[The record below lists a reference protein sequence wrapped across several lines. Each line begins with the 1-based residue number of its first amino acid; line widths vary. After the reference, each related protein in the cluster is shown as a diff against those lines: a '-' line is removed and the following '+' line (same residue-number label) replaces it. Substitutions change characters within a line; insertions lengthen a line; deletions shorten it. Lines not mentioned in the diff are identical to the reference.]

1 MNGIVYPYGS
11 SHLIDNDDETFLLEN
26 QRERINRPTEENA
39 IKATTLIQLSGGID
53 STYILW
59 KWLKENPDEYC
70 VVHHINMIN
79 YEKRN
84 QKELEAVDKILRWLD
99 SQGLKNYFYLQNTF
113 DYGNFTSVVFDVEVC
128 GFNAGIILRS
138 SRWNSVK
145 NVILPVY
152 SADVDREYRRREVM
166 SIMALREIDVFYPIC
181 EMEKW
186 QLIDEIPKEL
196 LELTWWC
203 RAPYNDNPCK
213 RCFTCQAVENSLKKI
228 EELNLLKFIDK
239 KKEEY

>member
-1 MNGIVYPYGS
+1 MNGLVYSYGS
-11 SHLIDNDDETFLLEN
+11 SHLINNGEDTILLEN
-26 QRERINRPTEENA
+26 QRERINISSEENS
-39 IKATTLIQLSGGID
+39 IKASTLIQLSGGID
-53 STYILW
+53 STYVLW
-59 KWLKENPDEYC
+59 KWLKENPNEYC
-70 VVHHINMIN
+70 VVHHINIIN

-84 QKELEAVDKILRWLD
+84 QKELEAVDKILKWLD
-99 SQGLKNYFYLQNTF
+99 SQGLKNYFYLENTF

-128 GFNAGIILRS
+128 GFNAGIILRAN
-138 SRWNSVK
+138 RWNSIK

-152 SADVDREYRRREVM
+152 SAEVDREHRRREVM
-166 SIMALREIDVFYPIC
+166 SIMALRDLDVFYPIC
-181 EMEKW
+181 NMEKW

-203 RAPYNDNPCK
+203 RVPYNDKPCK
-213 RCFTCQAVENSLKKI
+213 RCFTCEEVKKSLEKI